1 MGPHFPYLPKIH
13 LQKAG
18 MSWLR
23 LEVQMG
29 PRFYQERVGWGL
41 DIRYLQQAL
50 QFESS
55 GGDTEPRMLGDAE
68 TGFFFVSRIGGILII
83 IFAETRTSADTNFC
97 LFIGELLTPLRC
109 PM

>member
-1 MGPHFPYLPKIH
+1 
-13 LQKAG
+13 
-18 MSWLR
+18 
-23 LEVQMG
+23 
-29 PRFYQERVGWGL
+29 
-41 DIRYLQQAL
+41 
-50 QFESS
+50 
-55 GGDTEPRMLGDAE
+55 MLGDAE